1 LQLPVAQLPS
11 PATLHAARVRCVNTT
26 PSRYV
31 QAMRVR
37 LPTRVTAIRAALAAR
52 TEAGGRSHET

>member
-1 LQLPVAQLPS
+1 
-11 PATLHAARVRCVNTT
+11 VNTT